1 MAKDEL
7 SALVNPIDTKQIDV
21 LQKRTDDNSILVDDI
36 VNKVVSKYCQPLD
49 DYMNYI
55 REVLN
60 EAEDGDKIPNAFLD
74 DIALQ
79 LPIYMYFIG
88 EAQEALGIR
97 EDVSRAIRQDVY
109 NTAFNAA
116 VGTIADKQA
125 NAELSSQSETVANIA
140 FSRAY
145 KKVKIR
151 LDAASEMLQSVKKVM
166 SRRMSEAD
174 LTRMDR
180 S

>member
-1 MAKDEL
+1 
-7 SALVNPIDTKQIDV
+7 
-21 LQKRTDDNSILVDDI
+21 
-36 VNKVVSKYCQPLD
+36 
-49 DYMNYI
+49 
-55 REVLN
+55 
-60 EAEDGDKIPNAFLD
+60 
-74 DIALQ
+74 
-79 LPIYMYFIG
+79 MYFIG

-97 EDVSRAIRQDVY
+97 EDVSKAIRQDVY
-109 NTAFNAA
+109 NTAFSAA